1 LRESIDKA
9 LALAE
14 RSTDGGRLAAAA
26 QAGPVA
32 VAKFSQH

>member
-1 LRESIDKA
+1 
-9 LALAE
+9 LALAQ
-14 RSTDGGRLAAAA
+14 RAADGARLAAVP